1 MKNREFVMDWLRRSK
16 SNLAR
21 ARTGKVSED
30 VLYEDI
36 CFDCQ
41 QSAEKAIKALLISLN
56 REFLPVHSI
65 GRLLELVS
73 DVDIEIPEEVQ
84 RATELTGYAVRT
96 RYPGEREPVSKEEY
110 EEALKLAEAVFHW
123 ASKIIKETEK

>member
-21 ARTGKVSED
+21 ARAGKLSED

-56 REFLPVHSI
+56 KEFLPVHSI

-73 DVDIEIPEEVQ
+73 DVDIEIPEGVQ
-84 RATELTGYAVRT
+84 RATELTGYAGRT

-110 EEALKLAEAVFHW
+110 KEALKLAEAVFHW